1 MTSRSDD
8 LTRYMRLIL
17 LLPERI
23 LVDTPTTKIIA
34 EAMNGSFCLLPRH
47 IDFVTAL
54 VPGLL
59 AFTHP
64 DAHEEFVAVADGVL
78 LKQGSVVRI
87 STMKAVRGAE
97 LGALRQA
104 VREEFRQRSEQDQ
117 RARGA
122 LARLEADFVRR
133 FLELRE

>member
-1 MTSRSDD
+1 MTSNPVLSVRQ
-8 LTRYMRLIL
+8 MRLIL
-17 LLPERI
+17 MLPERI
-23 LVDTPTTKIIA
+23 LVDTPVIKVIA
-34 EAMNGSFCLLPRH
+34 EAANGSFCLLPRH

-59 AFTHP
+59 ALTHP
-64 DAHEEFVAVADGVL
+64 DEREEFVAIADGVL
-78 LKQGSVVRI
+78 VKQGSAVRI
-87 STMKAVRGAE
+87 SAVKAVRGAE

-104 VREEFRQRSEQDQ
+104 VREEFRQRTEQDQ